1 MAQTKQSSMRVRDM
15 TTGDP
20 IKLILAFAIPLF
32 IGNIF
37 QQIYTMVDTMVV
49 GHFIGDNAISA
60 IGATSSLYGLMMS
73 LAISMNSGYA
83 IITTQAFGAHD
94 EDRLRH
100 AIAGTFILNA
110 AITLL
115 VTLLSV
121 TFLRPLLHF
130 MNTPDGIFEEAYVY
144 ILVLC
149 IGMFSTIGYNMF
161 AGILRAVG
169 NSRTPLYF
177 LIVSS
182 VVNVVLDLLFVAVF
196 KMGVAG
202 AALATVIAQTVSAL
216 LSGASILRGY
226 RSMLP
231 KKEDFRQSVK
241 LWSDLLSTGFA
252 MALMLCVVN
261 LGSLVFQRANN
272 GLGEAVIAAHAAA
285 HKIINTIMQ
294 PLGTIASANSTFVSQ
309 NWGAKQYDRIKS
321 TLRKVMGLEMLWG
334 VIACVLVYIFGD
346 FLIRLITGTEDA
358 TIISNAVLAMRIS
371 LPFFPILGVLLCLRT
386 AMQSMGYKAAPVA
399 SSCVELLMKAL
410 GASLLIPA
418 YGYLGACITEPL
430 TWTTMTIFLVVA
442 YMFQHKKIFSFT
454 QQEIA

>member
-1 MAQTKQSSMRVRDM
+1 MLTNIKKNPAMRVQDM

-49 GHFIGDNAISA
+49 GHFIGDHAISA
-60 IGATSSLYGLMMS
+60 VGATSSLYSLMMS
-73 LAISMNSGYA
+73 LTISMNSGYA
-83 IITTQAFGAHD
+83 IITTQAFGAHK

-100 AIAGTFILNA
+100 AIAGTFILNGA
-110 AITLL
+110 TTIL
-115 VTLLSV
+115 VTVLTV
-121 TFLRPLLHF
+121 TFLRPLLLF
-130 MNTPDGIFEEAYVY
+130 MNTPEGIFEEAYVY
-144 ILVLC
+144 ILILC
-149 IGMFSTIGYNMF
+149 AGMFSTIGYNMF

-169 NSRTPLYF
+169 NSLTPLYF

-182 VVNVVLDLLFVAVF
+182 VVNIVLDLLFVAVF
-196 KMGVAG
+196 KMGVSG
-202 AALATVIAQTVSAL
+202 AALATVVAQTVSAI
-216 LSGASILRGY
+216 LSGASVLHGY

-231 KKEDFRQSVK
+231 QKDDFRQSVK
-241 LWSDLLSTGFA
+241 LWSELLSTGFA

-285 HKIINTIMQ
+285 HKIINTVMQ

-321 TLRKVMGLEMLWG
+321 TLRKVMALEVLWG
-334 VIACVLVYIFGD
+334 VIACALVYTFGD
-346 FLIRLITGTEDA
+346 FLIQLITGTEDA
-358 TIISNAVLAMRIS
+358 AIISNGVMAMRIS
-371 LPFFPILGVLLCLRT
+371 LPFFPILGILLCLRT
-386 AMQSMGYKAAPVA
+386 AMQAMGYRAAPVV
-399 SSCVELLMKAL
+399 SSCVELLMKGS

-430 TWTTMTIFLVVA
+430 AWTIMTIFLVAA
-442 YMFQHKKIFSFT
+442 YMFQRRQIFALVRS
-454 QQEIA
+454 